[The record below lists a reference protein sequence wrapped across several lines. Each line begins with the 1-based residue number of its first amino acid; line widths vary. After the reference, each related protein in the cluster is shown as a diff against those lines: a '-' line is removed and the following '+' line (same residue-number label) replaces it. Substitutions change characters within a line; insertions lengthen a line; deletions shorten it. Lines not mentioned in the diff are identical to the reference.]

1 MGINVPLD
9 GMKKELLGQT
19 SLFDDAFLEE
29 LKTNSEEGYVKDKD
43 CTVNTPVRYGV
54 SQEPVYGKG
63 VFIYPRIDGRK
74 DSRHFEDIYLDRL
87 LPLEEYDKIIVLF
100 SGGKDSLA
108 CYLKLLEMGV
118 PKEKIELWHHD
129 IDGGNTERCMDWP
142 CTNSYVR
149 AFAQAED
156 VTLRISYR
164 VGGFFAEVY
173 RVGAAQPVEWIDPV
187 TGEVMRCKLS
197 PKQKACEDLREQ
209 LRMTGD
215 KEVEKLIKEFG
226 YRYKFPAKAADL
238 RTRWCSSQLKISVA
252 DSVIA
257 ALDALDSVGG
267 SRLLFPAKGAAYQG
281 RWCSNHL
288 KISVADSVIAALDAM
303 DSVGGSRLLFP
314 AKGTTHQGRWCS
326 GTLKASVQDAVTSNV
341 VSMSENTRILVVS
354 GERRGE
360 STGRSRYNELEKHR
374 TNAEKKAHRTVHQW
388 RAVIDWSEKDVW
400 EIIKRHHIN
409 PHPCYRAGWN
419 RCSCCCCVF
428 SSPRHLKGIS
438 EILPDVFEALKED
451 ERELDF
457 TFDAKCNLDDYI
469 KDAESCL
476 VYDDADAIDSIRTG
490 NYLPEQIYVPADAWK
505 YPVGAFHGSDGGSC

>member
-1 MGINVPLD
+1 MYINVKYTENSVSIVDASKGGYCILPQRACTNVD
-9 GMKKELLGQT
+9 GMKHYGQY
-19 SLFDDAFLEE
+19 SFFEDD
-29 LKTNSEEGYVKDKD
+29 YIKDMD
-43 CTVNTPVRYGV
+43 CTINTPVKFGGL
-54 SQEPVYGKG
+54 QKEIYGKG
-63 VFIYPRIDGRK
+63 IGIEPLVDGRK
-74 DSRHFEDIYLDRL
+74 DSLHFENIYLDRL

-209 LRMTGD
+209 LRRTGD

-238 RTRWCSSQLKISVA
+238 RTRWCSSQ
-252 DSVIA
+252 
-257 ALDALDSVGG
+257 
-267 SRLLFPAKGAAYQG
+267 
-281 RWCSNHL
+281 L

-341 VSMSENTRILVVS
+341 GSMSENARILVVS

-476 VYDDADAIDSIRTG
+476 VYDDAEAIDSIRTG
-490 NYLPEQIYVPADAWK
+490 NYLPEQIYVPAGAWK

>member
-1 MGINVPLD
+1 M
-9 GMKKELLGQT
+9 
-19 SLFDDAFLEE
+19 
-29 LKTNSEEGYVKDKD
+29 
-43 CTVNTPVRYGV
+43 
-54 SQEPVYGKG
+54 
-63 VFIYPRIDGRK
+63 
-74 DSRHFEDIYLDRL
+74 
-87 LPLEEYDKIIVLF
+87 
-100 SGGKDSLA
+100 
-108 CYLKLLEMGV
+108 
-118 PKEKIELWHHD
+118 
-129 IDGGNTERCMDWP
+129 
-142 CTNSYVR
+142 
-149 AFAQAED
+149 
-156 VTLRISYR
+156 
-164 VGGFFAEVY
+164 
-173 RVGAAQPVEWIDPV
+173 
-187 TGEVMRCKLS
+187 
-197 PKQKACEDLREQ
+197 
-209 LRMTGD
+209 
-215 KEVEKLIKEFG
+215 
-226 YRYKFPAKAADL
+226 
-238 RTRWCSSQLKISVA
+238 
-252 DSVIA
+252 
-257 ALDALDSVGG
+257 
-267 SRLLFPAKGAAYQG
+267 
-281 RWCSNHL
+281 
-288 KISVADSVIAALDAM
+288 
-303 DSVGGSRLLFP
+303 
-314 AKGTTHQGRWCS
+314 
-326 GTLKASVQDAVTSNV
+326 
-341 VSMSENTRILVVS
+341 VS

>member
-1 MGINVPLD
+1 MV
-9 GMKKELLGQT
+9 GMKNYLQGQVSIFDVLPKESIGILKDS
-19 SLFDDAFLEE
+19 SLIDETD
-29 LKTNSEEGYVKDKD
+29 YIKDRD
-43 CTVNTPVRYGV
+43 CTINTPVIFGGV
-54 SQEPVYGKG
+54 QDNIYGKG
-63 VFIYPRIDGRK
+63 IGVEPLIDGRR

-149 AFAQAED
+149 AFAQAEE

-187 TGEVMRCKLS
+187 TGEIMRCKLS

-209 LRMTGD
+209 LRSTGD
-215 KEVEKLIKEFG
+215 EEVEKLIKEFG

-238 RTRWCSSQLKISVA
+238 RTRWCSSQ
-252 DSVIA
+252 
-257 ALDALDSVGG
+257 
-267 SRLLFPAKGAAYQG
+267 
-281 RWCSNHL
+281 L

-326 GTLKASVQDAVTSNV
+326 GTLKASVQDAVTSNA
-341 VSMSENTRILVVS
+341 MSENTRILVVS

-360 STGRSRYNELEKHR
+360 STGRSRYNEIEKHR
-374 TNAEKKAHRTVHQW
+374 TNAEKKAHRMVHQW

-438 EILPDVFEALKED
+438 EILPDIFEALKED

-457 TFDAKCNLDDYI
+457 TFEATCDLDDYI

-476 VYDDADAIDSIRTG
+476 VYDDAEAIDSIRTG

-505 YPVGAFHGSDGGSC
+505 YPVGAFHGADGGSC

>member
-1 MGINVPLD
+1 
-9 GMKKELLGQT
+9 
-19 SLFDDAFLEE
+19 
-29 LKTNSEEGYVKDKD
+29 
-43 CTVNTPVRYGV
+43 
-54 SQEPVYGKG
+54 
-63 VFIYPRIDGRK
+63 
-74 DSRHFEDIYLDRL
+74 
-87 LPLEEYDKIIVLF
+87 
-100 SGGKDSLA
+100 
-108 CYLKLLEMGV
+108 MGV

-257 ALDALDSVGG
+257 ALDA
-267 SRLLFPAKGAAYQG
+267 
-281 RWCSNHL
+281 
-288 KISVADSVIAALDAM
+288 M
-303 DSVGGSRLLFP
+303 DSVGGARLLFP

-341 VSMSENTRILVVS
+341 ESMSENARILVVS

-457 TFDAKCNLDDYI
+457 TFDTKCNLDDYI

-476 VYDDADAIDSIRTG
+476 VYDDTEAIDSIRTG
-490 NYLPEQIYVPADAWK
+490 NYLPEQIYVPAGAWK

>member
-1 MGINVPLD
+1 
-9 GMKKELLGQT
+9 MK
-19 SLFDDAFLEE
+19 
-29 LKTNSEEGYVKDKD
+29 
-43 CTVNTPVRYGV
+43 
-54 SQEPVYGKG
+54 
-63 VFIYPRIDGRK
+63 
-74 DSRHFEDIYLDRL
+74 
-87 LPLEEYDKIIVLF
+87 
-100 SGGKDSLA
+100 
-108 CYLKLLEMGV
+108 
-118 PKEKIELWHHD
+118 
-129 IDGGNTERCMDWP
+129 
-142 CTNSYVR
+142 
-149 AFAQAED
+149 
-156 VTLRISYR
+156 
-164 VGGFFAEVY
+164 
-173 RVGAAQPVEWIDPV
+173 
-187 TGEVMRCKLS
+187 
-197 PKQKACEDLREQ
+197 KACEDLREQ
-209 LRMTGD
+209 LRSTGD

-238 RTRWCSSQLKISVA
+238 RTRWCSSQ
-252 DSVIA
+252 
-257 ALDALDSVGG
+257 
-267 SRLLFPAKGAAYQG
+267 
-281 RWCSNHL
+281 L

-326 GTLKASVQDAVTSNV
+326 GTLKASVQDAVTSNA
-341 VSMSENTRILVVS
+341 MSENTRILVVS

-360 STGRSRYNELEKHR
+360 STGRSRYNEIEKHR
-374 TNAEKKAHRTVHQW
+374 TNAEKKAHRMVHQW

-476 VYDDADAIDSIRTG
+476 PPACMKYGFVQLGEPSAHKTNPRTG
-490 NYLPEQIYVPADAWK
+490 KIAAVYATFQQVAEGVWK
-505 YPVGAFHGSDGGSC
+505 YCGKCFIGEKVQVAL